1 MMQRA
6 TAEEREQ
13 KATKADPLPDRER
26 EREMGVEERRA
37 MACLASAHKS
47 ATPSYSSL
55 YMLHLTPFDLTGS

>member
-6 TAEEREQ
+6 IAEEREQ

-26 EREMGVEERRA
+26 EMGVEERRA
-37 MACLASAHKS
+37 TACLASAHKS
-47 ATPSYSSL
+47 ATPSYLSL

>member
-26 EREMGVEERRA
+26 EMGVEERRA
-37 MACLASAHKS
+37 TACLASAHKS
-47 ATPSYSSL
+47 ATPSYLSL